1 MTSRVFCAIDTA
13 DMEQALNLVK
23 RLSGASLH
31 FKLGLEFFN
40 ANGLDGVEKI
50 RAAISDKS
58 EIFLDLKL
66 HDIPNTV
73 AGAVRSIIKVRPQF
87 LTVHASGG
95 RAMIKAASKA
105 AGSGAGRT
113 KILAVT
119 VMTSLNQEDLA
130 SVGQTGSVEEQ
141 VLRLAHL
148 ARDSGADGVI
158 CSPHE
163 IEVLRRD
170 MGDDFLL
177 VVPGIRPAGSA
188 QNDQKRTMLPEKAF
202 KRGADYL
209 VIGRPITESTDPV
222 AAAKSILD
230 A

>member
-13 DMEQALNLVK
+13 DMEHALNLVK
-23 RLSGASLH
+23 QLSSASLH

-40 ANGLDGVEKI
+40 ANGIVGVEKI
-50 RAAISDKS
+50 RAAISEKS

-73 AGAVRSIIKVRPQF
+73 TGAVRSIIRVKPQF

-95 RAMIKAASKA
+95 RAMIEAASEA
-105 AGSGAGRT
+105 ARSREEKT

-119 VMTSLNQEDLA
+119 VMTSLNQEDLV
-130 SVGQTGSVEEQ
+130 SVGQTGSIEEQ

-148 ARDSGADGVI
+148 AQDSGADGVI

-163 IEVLRRD
+163 IEALRRD

-188 QNDQKRTMLPEKAF
+188 QNDQKRTMLPEEAF
-202 KRGADYL
+202 KRGANYL
-209 VIGRPITESTDPV
+209 VIGRPITSSNNPAE
-222 AAAKSILD
+222 AAKSILD
-230 A
+230 T

>member
-40 ANGLDGVEKI
+40 AKGLDGVEKI

-73 AGAVRSIIKVRPQF
+73 AGAVRSVLKVKPQF

-95 RAMIKAASKA
+95 RAMIEAAAKA
-105 AGSGAGRT
+105 AGSGTERT
-113 KILAVT
+113 KILTVT
-119 VMTSLNQEDLA
+119 VLTSLDQEDLTNI
-130 SVGQTGSVEEQ
+130 GQTGSVTEQ
-141 VLRLAHL
+141 VLRLARL

-163 IEVLRRD
+163 IEILRKN
-170 MGDDFLL
+170 MEDDFLL

-188 QNDQKRTMLPEKAF
+188 QNDQKRIMSPEEAF
-202 KRGADYL
+202 ERGADYL
-209 VIGRPITESTDPV
+209 VIGRPITKALDPA
-222 AAAKSILD
+222 AAAKDLL
-230 A
+230 AA

>member
-40 ANGLDGVEKI
+40 AQGIAGVEKI
-50 RAAISDKS
+50 RAAVGGKP

-73 AGAVRSIIKVRPQF
+73 AGAVRSVIKARPQF

-95 RAMIKAASKA
+95 RAMIRAASDA
-105 AGSGAGRT
+105 AGSGSDRT

-119 VMTSLNQEDLA
+119 VMTNLDQEDLV

-141 VLRLAHL
+141 VLRLAL
-148 ARDSGADGVI
+148 LSRDSGADGVI

-163 IEVLRRD
+163 IEMLRREL
-170 MGDDFLL
+170 GEGFLL

-188 QNDQKRTMLPEKAF
+188 QNDQKRTMLPEEAF

-209 VIGRPITESTDPV
+209 VIGRPITGSSDPAATAESICNP
-222 AAAKSILD
+222 
-230 A
+230 

>member
-1 MTSRVFCAIDTA
+1 MTSKIFCAIDTP
-13 DMEQALNLVK
+13 DIEQALNLVK
-23 RLSGASLH
+23 QLSDTSLH

-40 ANGLDGVEKI
+40 ARGIAGVEKI
-50 RAAISDKS
+50 RAVINEKS

-73 AGAVRSIIKVRPQF
+73 AGAVRSVIKVKPQF

-95 RAMIKAASKA
+95 RAMIEAAAEA
-105 AGSGAGRT
+105 AGSDAEKT

-119 VMTSLNQEDLA
+119 VLTSLGQEDLTNI
-130 SVGQTGSVEEQ
+130 GQTGSITEQ
-141 VLRLAHL
+141 VLRLARL

-163 IEVLRRD
+163 IEILRKNIE
-170 MGDDFLL
+170 DDFLL

-188 QNDQKRTMLPEKAF
+188 QNDQKRIMSPEEAF
-202 KRGADYL
+202 ERGADYL
-209 VIGRPITESTDPV
+209 VIGRPITKAPDPV
-222 AAAKSILD
+222 AAAKNLL
-230 A
+230 AA